1 MASLGGIAA
10 RFGRSAELLR
20 LFCQPQ
26 PATTL
31 LSHGAFASRRLIRHA
46 HAAGVQVLAWNL
58 DQPLALR
65 HKLLDGVYGIISRYP
80 AKLAGVRAKLETE
93 ARSQLTT

>member
-1 MASLGGIAA
+1 M
-10 RFGRSAELLR
+10 
-20 LFCQPQ
+20 
-26 PATTL
+26 
-31 LSHGAFASRRLIRHA
+31 
-46 HAAGVQVLAWNL
+46 QVLAWNL

-65 HKLLDGVYGIISRYP
+65 HKLLDGEYGIISRYP